1 MAGIDS
7 PHLAMLKVDL
17 GLMNPTEEQTAYLNV
32 LIDAA
37 KLNIAR
43 EGITLDD
50 TQADDTML
58 AVMYAAWMYRK
69 RAQDPDA
76 QAMPRMLRWQLNCRL
91 AAEKMAVSET

>member
-1 MAGIDS
+1 MANTES
-7 PHLAMLKVDL
+7 VHLAMLKVDL
-17 GLMNPTEEQTAYLNV
+17 GLMNPTEAQVSYLNA

-43 EGITLDD
+43 EGITLDESK
-50 TQADDTML
+50 ADDIML
-58 AVMYAAWMYRK
+58 VVMYAAWMYRK

-91 AAEKMAVSET
+91 AAQKMAVVES